1 MEKLQFRL
9 WLEDKESKQDKVRN
23 LIDGQNLILFFTKGG
38 NLFGAPEESRL
49 VFAKMKDPEPDDD
62 MPVGWANDAN
72 FAAFDLM
79 KALIGDRV
87 ENMFGK
93 KDMKQIKIIDP
104 ENAHSMLMKSPNN
117 IVKTVTDALKTIGHS
132 KHGANMLKLKD
143 KK

>member
-1 MEKLQFRL
+1 MEKLHFKV

-23 LIDGQNLILFFTKGG
+23 LIDGQNLILFFTKGD

-49 VFAKMKDPEPDDD
+49 VFAKMKSPDDD
-62 MPVGWANDAN
+62 MPDGWADDAN

-79 KALIGDRV
+79 KALVGDRV

-104 ENAHSMLMKSPNN
+104 EDAHSMLMKSPNN

>member
-1 MEKLQFRL
+1 MDKLCFRL
-9 WLEDKESKQDKVRN
+9 WLEDKEAKHDKVRN
-23 LIDGQNLILFFTKGG
+23 LVSGQNLILFFTKDG

-49 VFAKMKDPEPDDD
+49 VFANMKSPNED
-62 MPVGWANDAN
+62 MPDGWADEAN
-72 FAAFDLM
+72 FAAFDLI
-79 KALIGDRV
+79 KALVGDRV

-104 ENAHSMLMKSPNN
+104 DEAHSMLMKSPNN
-117 IVKTVTDALKTIGHS
+117 LVKTVTNALKTIGHS